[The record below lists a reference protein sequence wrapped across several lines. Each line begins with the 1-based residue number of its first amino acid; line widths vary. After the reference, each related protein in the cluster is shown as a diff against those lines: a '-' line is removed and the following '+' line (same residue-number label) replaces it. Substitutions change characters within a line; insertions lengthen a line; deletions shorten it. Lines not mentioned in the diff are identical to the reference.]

1 MKPRIFL
8 VRWKDACGGS
18 RSGWRSVEEMKET
31 KEASVM
37 SMGVILHQDERRIL
51 LCPHVLLDEKGEVEE
66 GDAEIAIPMDWVIS
80 VEEWKNNEPG

>member
-1 MKPRIFL
+1 
-8 VRWKDACGGS
+8 
-18 RSGWRSVEEMKET
+18 
-31 KEASVM
+31 M